1 MECAYRCHYPYYGE
15 ECFVNCTCPKDMC
28 DFVSGC
34 KDTSTA
40 GIHLCSQISLLSLTR
55 AVKKTLVQFSQINA
69 LILHEPTW

>member
-1 MECAYRCHYPYYGE
+1 MKCKLIFFIFVECPPGYTGMECAYRCHYPYYGE
-15 ECFVNCTCPKDMC
+15 DCFVNCTCPKDMC

-55 AVKKTLVQFSQINA
+55 AV
-69 LILHEPTW
+69 

>member
-1 MECAYRCHYPYYGE
+1 M
-15 ECFVNCTCPKDMC
+15 TCKCSNDTC

-55 AVKKTLVQFSQINA
+55 AVKNTLVQFSQINA